1 MLAFMVVRCFLAH
14 GRRRLEHAALNALAT
29 ISLDRECHS
38 REAIAGDR
46 HETRYDARE
55 RIRECADRSS
65 RRNDNLY

>member
-1 MLAFMVVRCFLAH
+1 MARIYGDAKFSSPRAAS
-14 GRRRLEHAALNALAT
+14 GEHAALNALAT